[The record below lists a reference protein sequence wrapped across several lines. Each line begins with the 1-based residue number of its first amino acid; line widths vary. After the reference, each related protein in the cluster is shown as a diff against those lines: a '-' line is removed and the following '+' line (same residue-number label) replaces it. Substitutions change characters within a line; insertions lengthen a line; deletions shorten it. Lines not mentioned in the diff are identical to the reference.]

1 MFTGS
6 SPGLNRAMRSK
17 SFAERIADVLIEDG
31 LLLPAQLEEA
41 VGVQQKEGG
50 RLLKILTD
58 KQFVTDQD
66 MTVSMGRCLNTPL
79 INLSKV
85 RVPEDVM
92 SLVPRDLAKANK
104 LVPIARLNGKLF
116 VAMADPTNV
125 LAVDDVKRRVQ
136 LDIVPM
142 IATEKAV
149 SDALAGV
156 HHGSAKMAEVLKQVA
171 EEAANADDVEV
182 QSKKNDEIDLDRLAT
197 DSEDAPVIKIV
208 NLILVQAV
216 KEKASDIHIEPFQKT
231 LKLRYR
237 IDGELIAA
245 ESPPKALQL
254 AITSRIKILSGLNIA
269 ERRIPQDGRFR
280 IKVLGK
286 DVDLRVS
293 ILPTAY
299 GEKIVIRILDKA
311 ALTGSIDQMGMDEST
326 LDKFKKAIDA
336 PHGMILVT
344 GPTGSGKTTTLYSVL
359 QELNNPQYNI
369 VTVEDPIEYELT
381 GINQV
386 SVRNDIGLD
395 FASALRSI
403 LRQDPDIVMVGE
415 IRDNET
421 ADIAVK
427 AALTGHQVLST
438 LHTND
443 AAGAITRLDDM
454 GIEPF
459 LISSSVIMA
468 CAQRLVRRICTNCRE
483 EFVPEPEMFERLG
496 VEMPEGAVFYHGGGC
511 DRCKHRGYLGRV
523 ALIEALP
530 VSEAIRRL
538 IIKRA
543 SSAVVKN
550 QAISEGMRT
559 LRMVGIDKALEGIT
573 TLEEIWRV
581 TAEDH

>member
-1 MFTGS
+1 
-6 SPGLNRAMRSK
+6 MRSK

-31 LLLPAQLEEA
+31 LLLPGQLEEA
-41 VGVQQKEGG
+41 VGVQQREGG

-79 INLSKV
+79 INLSKL
-85 RVPEDVM
+85 RVPEEVM
-92 SLVPRDLAKANK
+92 SLVPRDMAKTNK
-104 LVPIARLNGKLF
+104 LIPIARLNGKLF

-136 LDIVPM
+136 LEIVPM

-149 SDALAGV
+149 NDALAGV
-156 HHGSAKMAEVLKQVA
+156 HHGGAKMSEVLRQVA
-171 EEAANADDVEV
+171 EDVAVAGDVEV
-182 QSKKNDEIDLDRLAT
+182 ESKKNEEIDLDQLAT

-216 KEKASDIHIEPFQKT
+216 KEKASDIHIEPFQRT

-237 IDGELIAA
+237 IDGDLMMA

-254 AITSRIKILSGLNIA
+254 AITSRIKILAGLNIA
-269 ERRIPQDGRFR
+269 ERRVPQDGRFR
-280 IKVLGK
+280 IKVIGK
-286 DVDLRVS
+286 EVDLRVS

-311 ALTGSIDQMGMDEST
+311 ALTGSIDQMGMDQGT

-483 EFVPEPEMFERLG
+483 EFVPEPEIFERLSMK
-496 VEMPEGAVFYHGGGC
+496 EPEGAVFYHGSGC
-511 DRCKHRGYLGRV
+511 ERCKGRGYLGRV
-523 ALIEALP
+523 AIIEALP
-530 VSEAIRRL
+530 VSESIRRL

-550 QAISEGMRT
+550 QAMAEGMRT
-559 LRMVGIDKALEGIT
+559 LRMVGLDKALEGVT

-581 TAEDH
+581 TGEDHTK

>member
-1 MFTGS
+1 MS
-6 SPGLNRAMRSK
+6 RSK
-17 SFAERIADVLIEDG
+17 SFGERIADVLIEDG
-31 LLLPAQLEEA
+31 LLLPNQLDEA
-41 VGVQQKEGG
+41 VGIQKMEGG

-58 KQFVTDQD
+58 KRFVTEQD
-66 MTVSMGRCLNTPL
+66 MAFSMGRCLNTPP
-79 INLSKV
+79 INLTKL
-85 RVPEDVM
+85 RVPEEIM
-92 SLVPRDLAKANK
+92 SIVPREMAKANK
-104 LVPIARLNGKLF
+104 LVPIARLDGKLF
-116 VAMADPTNV
+116 VAMSDPTNV
-125 LAVDDVKRRVQ
+125 LAVDDLKRRVQ
-136 LDIVPM
+136 LEIVPM
-142 IATEKAV
+142 IATERAV
-149 SDALAGV
+149 NDALTGV
-156 HHGSAKMAEVLKQVA
+156 HGAGDMSQVLRQVS
-171 EEAANADDVEV
+171 EEAVQASEVEV
-182 QSKKNDEIDLDRLAT
+182 QVSKREEIDLDRLAS

-208 NLILVQAV
+208 NLILAQAV
-216 KEKASDIHIEPFQKT
+216 KEKASDVHIEPFQNT

-237 IDGELIAA
+237 IDGELVAA

-254 AITSRIKILSGLNIA
+254 AITSRIKILAGLNIA
-269 ERRIPQDGRFR
+269 ERRVPQDGRFR

-286 DVDLRVS
+286 EIDLRIS
-293 ILPTAY
+293 ILPTAH

-311 ALTGSIDQMGMDEST
+311 QLTGNIDQMGLDQDT
-326 LDKFKKAIDA
+326 LAKFRKAIDA

-369 VTVEDPIEYELT
+369 VTVEDPIEYELA

-386 SVRNDIGLD
+386 AVRADIGLD

-468 CAQRLVRRICTNCRE
+468 CAQRLIRRVCTNCRDQFQPEQELLDKLALE
-483 EFVPEPEMFERLG
+483 ETRE
-496 VEMPEGAVFYHGGGC
+496 ATFYHGTGC
-511 DRCKHRGYLGRV
+511 DRCKGRGYLGRV
-523 ALIEALP
+523 AIIEAIP
-530 VSEAIRRL
+530 VSESIRRL

-543 SSAVVKN
+543 SATIIKN
-550 QAISEGMRT
+550 QAMTEGMKT
-559 LRMVGIDKALEGIT
+559 LRVVGVEKALEGIT
-573 TLEEIWRV
+573 TLEEVLRV
-581 TAEDH
+581 TSEDH

>member
-1 MFTGS
+1 
-6 SPGLNRAMRSK
+6 MRSK
-17 SFAERIADVLIEDG
+17 SFGERIADVLIDDG
-31 LLLPAQLEEA
+31 LLLPNQLEEA
-41 VGVQQKEGG
+41 VAIQKNEGG

-58 KQFVTDQD
+58 KEFVTEQD
-66 MTVSMGRCLNTPL
+66 MAFSMGRCLNTPP

-85 RVPEDVM
+85 RIPEEIIG
-92 SLVPRDLAKANK
+92 LIPRDMATANK

-136 LDIVPM
+136 LEVIPM
-142 IATEKAV
+142 IATERAV
-149 SDALAGV
+149 NDALSGV
-156 HHGSAKMAEVLKQVA
+156 HGGGNMSEVLRQVS
-171 EEAANADDVEV
+171 EEAAAQSAESVEV
-182 QSKKNDEIDLDRLAT
+182 QTSKREEIDLDRLAS

-208 NLILVQAV
+208 NLILAQAV
-216 KEKASDIHIEPFQKT
+216 KEKASDIHIEPFMNT

-237 IDGELIAA
+237 VDGELIQA

-254 AITSRIKILSGLNIA
+254 AITSRIKILAGLNIA
-269 ERRIPQDGRFR
+269 ERRVPQDGRFR
-280 IKVLGK
+280 IRVMGK
-286 DVDLRVS
+286 EIDLRISV
-293 ILPTAY
+293 LPTAH
-299 GEKIVIRILDKA
+299 GEKIVIRILDKSS
-311 ALTGSIDQMGMDEST
+311 LTSNIDQMGMDKST
-326 LDKFKKAIDA
+326 LDKFRKAIDA

-359 QELNNPQYNI
+359 HELNSTQYNI
-369 VTVEDPIEYELT
+369 VTVEDPIEYELV
-381 GINQV
+381 GITQV
-386 SVRNDIGLD
+386 AVRADIGLD

-443 AAGAITRLDDM
+443 AAGAISRLDDM
-454 GIEPF
+454 GIEPV
-459 LISSSVIMA
+459 LIASSILMT
-468 CAQRLVRRICTNCRE
+468 CAQRLIRRLCPNCRD
-483 EFVPEPEMFERLG
+483 EFVPEQETLDKLAIADPK
-496 VEMPEGAVFYHGGGC
+496 GAVFYHGTGC
-511 DRCKHRGYLGRV
+511 DRCQGRGYLGRL

-530 VSEAIRRL
+530 VTETIRRL

-543 SSAVVKN
+543 SAAVIKN
-550 QAISEGMRT
+550 QAVTEGMKT
-559 LRMVGIDKALEGIT
+559 LRQVGIEKALEGVT
-573 TLEEIWRV
+573 TLEEVWRV

>member
-1 MFTGS
+1 
-6 SPGLNRAMRSK
+6 MRSK
-17 SFAERIADVLIEDG
+17 SFAERIADVLIEEG
-31 LLLPAQLEEA
+31 LLLPNQLEEA
-41 VGVQQKEGG
+41 VAIQQREGG

-58 KQFVTDQD
+58 RQFVTDQD

-79 INLSKV
+79 INLPKI
-85 RVPEDVM
+85 RIPEEIM
-92 SLVPRDLAKANK
+92 ALVPRDMAKANK

-136 LDIVPM
+136 LEIVPM
-142 IATEKAV
+142 IATEKSV
-149 SDALAGV
+149 NDAISGV
-156 HHGSAKMAEVLKQVA
+156 HNASNISQVLKQVA
-171 EEAANADDVEV
+171 EDAAQAGDVEV
-182 QSKKNDEIDLDRLAT
+182 QSTKSDEIDLDRLAT

-216 KEKASDIHIEPFQKT
+216 KEKASDIHIEPFQRT
-231 LKLRYR
+231 LRLRYR
-237 IDGELIAA
+237 TDGELVQA

-254 AITSRIKILSGLNIA
+254 AITSRIKILAGLNIA
-269 ERRIPQDGRFR
+269 ERRVPQDGRFR
-280 IKVLGK
+280 IKVVGK
-286 DVDLRVS
+286 EVDLRVS

-299 GEKIVIRILDKA
+299 GEKIVIRILDKT
-311 ALTGSIDQMGMDEST
+311 ALTGSIDQMGMDQGT
-326 LDKFKKAIDA
+326 LDKFRKAIDA

-359 QELNNPQYNI
+359 QELNAPQYNI

-386 SVRNDIGLD
+386 SVRNEIGLD

-443 AAGAITRLDDM
+443 ASGAITRLDDM

-459 LISSSVIMA
+459 LISSSVILT
-468 CAQRLVRRICTNCRE
+468 CAQRLVRRICSNCRE
-483 EFVPEPEMFERLG
+483 EFTPEPEIFERLA
-496 VEMPEGAVFYHGGGC
+496 MKQPEGAAFYHGTGC
-511 DRCKHRGYLGRV
+511 DRCKGRGYHGRV
-523 ALIEALP
+523 AIIEALP
-530 VSEAIRRL
+530 VSDSIRRL

-543 SSAVVKN
+543 SSTALKN

-559 LRMVGIDKALEGIT
+559 LRMVGLDKALEGIT

-581 TAEDH
+581 TGEDH

>member
-1 MFTGS
+1 
-6 SPGLNRAMRSK
+6 MRSK
-17 SFAERIADVLIEDG
+17 SFGERIADVLIDDG
-31 LLLPAQLEEA
+31 LLLPNQLDEA
-41 VGVQQKEGG
+41 MAIQKQEGG

-58 KQFVTDQD
+58 KQFVTEQD
-66 MTVSMGRCLNTPL
+66 MAFSMGRCLNTPP
-79 INLSKV
+79 INLGKV
-85 RVPEDVM
+85 AIPEDIM
-92 SLVPRDLAKANK
+92 SLIPRDMAKANK
-104 LVPIARLNGKLF
+104 LVPIARVNGKLF

-125 LAVDDVKRRVQ
+125 LAVDDLKRRTQ
-136 LDIVPM
+136 LEIIPM
-142 IATEKAV
+142 IATEKSVAD
-149 SDALAGV
+149 SLAGI
-156 HHGSAKMAEVLKQVA
+156 HGGANMSQVLRQVS
-171 EEAANADDVEV
+171 EEAAQSAENIEV
-182 QSKKNDEIDLDRLAT
+182 QSAKREEIDLDRLAT

-208 NLILVQAV
+208 NLILAQAV

-237 IDGELIAA
+237 VDGELMLA

-254 AITSRIKILSGLNIA
+254 AITSRIKILAGLNIA
-269 ERRIPQDGRFR
+269 ERRVPQDGRFR
-280 IKVLGK
+280 IKVMGK
-286 DVDLRVS
+286 EIDLRIS
-293 ILPTAY
+293 ILPTAH
-299 GEKIVIRILDKA
+299 GEKIVIRILDKSS
-311 ALTGSIDQMGMDEST
+311 LTASIDQMGLDEAT
-326 LDKFKKAIDA
+326 LGKFRKAIDA

-359 QELNNPQYNI
+359 HELNSPLYNI
-369 VTVEDPIEYELT
+369 VTVEDPIEYELV
-381 GINQV
+381 GVNQV
-386 SVRNDIGLD
+386 AVRNDIGLD

-459 LISSSVIMA
+459 LISSSILMS
-468 CAQRLVRRICTNCRE
+468 CAQRLVRRVCTNCRE
-483 EFVPEPEMFERLG
+483 EFVPEPEMLERLG
-496 VEMPEGAVFYHGGGC
+496 MKPDGDAVFFHGLGC
-511 DRCKHRGYLGRV
+511 DRCKGRGYLGR
-523 ALIEALP
+523 AAIIEALP

-543 SSAVVKN
+543 SAAVLKN
-550 QAISEGMRT
+550 QAVSEGMKT
-559 LRMVGIDKALEGIT
+559 LRMVGVEKCLEGVT

-581 TAEDH
+581 TSEDH

>member
-1 MFTGS
+1 
-6 SPGLNRAMRSK
+6 MRSK

-31 LLLPAQLEEA
+31 LLLPNQLDEA
-41 VGVQQKEGG
+41 INLQKQQGG

-58 KQFVTDQD
+58 KQFVSDQD
-66 MTVSMGRCLNTPL
+66 MAFSMGRCLNTPP
-79 INLSKV
+79 INLAKV
-85 RVPEDVM
+85 RVPEEILN
-92 SLVPRDLAKANK
+92 LVPREMAKAHK
-104 LVPIARLNGKLF
+104 LVPIARLDKKLF

-125 LAVDDVKRRVQ
+125 LAVDDLKRRVQ
-136 LDIVPM
+136 MEIVPM
-142 IATEKAV
+142 IATERAV
-149 SDALAGV
+149 NDALSGV
-156 HHGSAKMAEVLKQVA
+156 HSASTNMSEVLKQVS
-171 EEAANADDVEV
+171 EETASDVEV
-182 QSKKNDEIDLDRLAT
+182 QQSRREEIDLDRLAT

-208 NLILVQAV
+208 NLVLAQAI
-216 KEKASDIHIEPFQKT
+216 KEKASDIHIEPFQRT

-237 IDGELIAA
+237 IDGELVQA

-254 AITSRIKILSGLNIA
+254 AITSRIKILAGLNIA

-280 IKVLGK
+280 IKVMGK
-286 DVDLRVS
+286 EVDLRIS

-299 GEKIVIRILDKA
+299 GEKVVIRILDKS
-311 ALTGSIDQMGMDEST
+311 ALAGSVETLGMDEET
-326 LDKFKKAIDA
+326 VARFRKAIDA

-359 QELNNPQYNI
+359 QELNSPNYNI
-369 VTVEDPIEYELT
+369 VTVEDPIEYELM
-381 GINQV
+381 GVNQV
-386 SVRNDIGLD
+386 AARPDIGLD

-443 AAGAITRLDDM
+443 AAGAIARLDDM

-459 LISSSVIMA
+459 LISSSVILT
-468 CAQRLVRRICTNCRE
+468 CAQRLIRRVCMNCRE
-483 EFVPEPEMFERLG
+483 EFVPEPEMFARLNM
-496 VEMPEGAVFYHGGGC
+496 EPAEGAVFYHGVGC
-511 DRCKHRGYLGRV
+511 DRCKGRGYSGR
-523 ALIEALP
+523 AAIIEALS
-530 VSEAIRRL
+530 VSESIRRL

-543 SSAVVKN
+543 SAAVVKN
-550 QAISEGMRT
+550 QAITEGMKT
-559 LRMVGIDKALEGIT
+559 LRMVGIDKAVEGIT
-573 TLEEIWRV
+573 TLEEVWRV

>member
-1 MFTGS
+1 
-6 SPGLNRAMRSK
+6 MRSK
-17 SFAERIADVLIEDG
+17 SFAERIADVLMEDG
-31 LLLPAQLEEA
+31 LLLPSPLEEA

-79 INLSKV
+79 INLSKL
-85 RVPEDVM
+85 RVPEEIM
-92 SLVPRDLAKANK
+92 SLVPKELAKANK

-136 LDIVPM
+136 LDIIPM
-142 IATEKAV
+142 IATEKTV

-156 HHGSAKMAEVLKQVA
+156 HHGGARMAEGLKQA
-171 EEAANADDVEV
+171 ADEAAAASDVEV
-182 QSKKNDEIDLDRLAT
+182 QKSKHEEIDIDRLASDT
-197 DSEDAPVIKIV
+197 EDAPVIKIV
-208 NLILVQAV
+208 NLILVQAI
-216 KEKASDIHIEPFQKT
+216 KEKASDIHIEPFQKI

-237 IDGELIAA
+237 IDGELIQA

-254 AITSRIKILSGLNIA
+254 AITSRIKILAGLNIA
-269 ERRIPQDGRFR
+269 ERRVPQDGRFR

-293 ILPTAY
+293 VLPTAY
-299 GEKIVIRILDKA
+299 GEKIVIRILDKG
-311 ALTGSIDQMGMDEST
+311 ALSGSIDTMGMDEST
-326 LDKFKKAIDA
+326 VEKFKKAIDA

-359 QELNNPQYNI
+359 QELNSPQYNI

-459 LISSSVIMA
+459 LISSSVIMT

-483 EFVPEPEMFERLG
+483 EFVPEPEMFARLG
-496 VEMPEGAVFYHGGGC
+496 IEPKTETVFYRGSGC
-511 DRCKHRGYLGRV
+511 DRCKGRGYLGRL
-523 ALIEALP
+523 AIIEALT
-530 VSEAIRRL
+530 VSEAVRRL
-538 IIKRA
+538 IMKRA
-543 SSAVVKN
+543 SAAVIKN
-550 QAISEGMRT
+550 QAVTEGMKT
-559 LRMVGIDKALEGIT
+559 LRMAGIDKALEGQT
-573 TLEEIWRV
+573 TLEEVLRV
-581 TAEDH
+581 AAD